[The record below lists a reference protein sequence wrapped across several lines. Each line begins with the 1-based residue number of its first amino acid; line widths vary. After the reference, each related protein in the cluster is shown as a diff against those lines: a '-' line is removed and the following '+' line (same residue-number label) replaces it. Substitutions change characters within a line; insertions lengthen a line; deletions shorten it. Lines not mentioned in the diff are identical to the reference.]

1 MTINDVIMDI
11 IGDRYCHSC
20 KTEVLNVANEI
31 LFSGTLGELSANLRM
46 CATQVIDPNIPY
58 AFVNQCIIFKVK

>member
-11 IGDRYCHSC
+11 IGDKYCHSC
-20 KTEVLNVANEI
+20 KTEVLNVANKV

-46 CATQVIDPNIPY
+46 CATQVIDPNNPY
-58 AFVNQCIIFKVK
+58 FFDNQCIKFNVK